1 MLGADTLTFG
11 SSAELWD
18 LTNSVADTELGKPN
32 EVSGHN
38 VFSTLSFLS
47 GTSNEDCH
55 MTLAHIAILGFF
67 FFVMSVGG
75 LALFFGSDYAQ
86 KKWNPEGK

>member
-1 MLGADTLTFG
+1 
-11 SSAELWD
+11 
-18 LTNSVADTELGKPN
+18 
-32 EVSGHN
+32 
-38 VFSTLSFLS
+38 
-47 GTSNEDCH
+47 